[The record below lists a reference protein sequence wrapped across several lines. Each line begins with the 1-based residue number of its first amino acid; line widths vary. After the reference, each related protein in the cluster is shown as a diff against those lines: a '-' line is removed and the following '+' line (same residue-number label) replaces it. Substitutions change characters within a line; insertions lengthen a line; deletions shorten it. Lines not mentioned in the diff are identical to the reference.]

1 MVAGWAGMRVA
12 AMAKPTLTG
21 IPYHPD
27 ETSASLRVV
36 RREGSSSDAGS
47 HPYMQYEWF
56 ARE

>member
-1 MVAGWAGMRVA
+1 
-12 AMAKPTLTG
+12 MAKPTLTG